1 MTVIR
6 RLAVVV
12 TLGIG
17 VGALTMPAITHAENE
32 QTYVVAEGDTLIG
45 IASKSGIRLSDLLRS
60 NNLRLTSRILPGQ
73 ELDISSSAGGTASS
87 ASTPTSSPAV
97 RVGETYGVR
106 WGDTLIGIARRH
118 RVSLASLVEVN
129 QMTTTSL
136 IMPGMQLSLPSSIT
150 STSTSP
156 APAPAPA
163 TSASTPAS
171 SPVAEVRETYKVR
184 WGDTLIGIARRHRV
198 SLASLVEV
206 NQMTTTSL
214 IMPGMRLSLPSGA
227 TSTSISPSPAPA
239 PVPAPPSSHS
249 SATHVVRAGDTLSG
263 IASRYQ
269 VSLASFVK
277 VNQMTTTSLIMPG
290 MQLSLPS
297 GATDKS
303 GVSPAAPTSQQTIT
317 SSGSGATAVV
327 NYALA
332 QVGKPYRFFTKG
344 PDAFDCSGLSLAAYQ
359 QIGVK
364 LVHYSAWQARQG
376 TSVDFRNQPIQPGDL
391 IFQANRG
398 SDTINHVGIAVTS
411 TTWIH
416 AVGTGIPV
424 RVGPMPAMST
434 IAVVRRY
441 VDSV

>member
-17 VGALTMPAITHAENE
+17 VGALTMPAVTHAENE

-73 ELDISSSAGGTASS
+73 ELDISSSAGATASS
-87 ASTPTSSPAV
+87 ASAPTSSPAV

-118 RVSLASLVEVN
+118 QVSLASLVEVN
-129 QMTTTSL
+129 QMSTTSL
-136 IMPGMQLSLPSSIT
+136 IMPGMQLSLPSGAT
-150 STSTSP
+150 STSISP

-171 SPVAEVRETYKVR
+171 SPVAEVRETFEVR

-206 NQMTTTSL
+206 NQMSTTSL
-214 IMPGMRLSLPSGA
+214 IMPGMQLSLPSGT
-227 TSTSISPSPAPA
+227 TSTSISPAPA

-277 VNQMTTTSLIMPG
+277 VNQMSSTSLIMPG
-290 MQLSLPS
+290 MRLSLPS

-303 GVSPAAPTSQQTIT
+303 GVSPAMPTSQQTVN

-332 QVGKPYRFFTKG
+332 QVGKPYRFFSKG

-376 TSVDFRNQPIQPGDL
+376 TSVDFRNQLIKPGDL

-424 RVGPMPAMST
+424 RVGPMPSMST

>member
-129 QMTTTSL
+129 QMS
-136 IMPGMQLSLPSSIT
+136 
-150 STSTSP
+150 
-156 APAPAPA
+156 
-163 TSASTPAS
+163 
-171 SPVAEVRETYKVR
+171 
-184 WGDTLIGIARRHRV
+184 
-198 SLASLVEV
+198 
-206 NQMTTTSL
+206 TTSL

-227 TSTSISPSPAPA
+227 TSTSISPSPSPAPA

-277 VNQMTTTSLIMPG
+277 VNQMSSTSLIMPG

-332 QVGKPYRFFTKG
+332 QVGKPYRFFAKG

-359 QIGVK
+359 QIGIK

-424 RVGPMPAMST
+424 RVGPMPATST

>member
-32 QTYVVAEGDTLIG
+32 QTYVVAKGDTLIG

-118 RVSLASLVEVN
+118 RISLASLVEVN
-129 QMTTTSL
+129 QMSTTSL
-136 IMPGMQLSLPSSIT
+136 IMPGMQLSLPS
-150 STSTSP
+150 
-156 APAPAPA
+156 
-163 TSASTPAS
+163 
-171 SPVAEVRETYKVR
+171 
-184 WGDTLIGIARRHRV
+184 
-198 SLASLVEV
+198 
-206 NQMTTTSL
+206 
-214 IMPGMRLSLPSGA
+214 GA
-227 TSTSISPSPAPA
+227 TSTSISPAPA
-239 PVPAPPSSHS
+239 PAPPSSLS

-277 VNQMTTTSLIMPG
+277 VNQMSSTSLIMPG

-359 QIGVK
+359 QIGIK

>member
-87 ASTPTSSPAV
+87 ASTPSSSPAV

-118 RVSLASLVEVN
+118 RVSLASLVE
-129 QMTTTSL
+129 
-136 IMPGMQLSLPSSIT
+136 
-150 STSTSP
+150 
-156 APAPAPA
+156 
-163 TSASTPAS
+163 
-171 SPVAEVRETYKVR
+171 
-184 WGDTLIGIARRHRV
+184 
-198 SLASLVEV
+198 
-206 NQMTTTSL
+206 
-214 IMPGMRLSLPSGA
+214 
-227 TSTSISPSPAPA
+227 
-239 PVPAPPSSHS
+239 
-249 SATHVVRAGDTLSG
+249 
-263 IASRYQ
+263 
-269 VSLASFVK
+269 

-424 RVGPMPAMST
+424 RVGPMPSMST

>member
-32 QTYVVAEGDTLIG
+32 QTYVVAKGDTLIG

-129 QMTTTSL
+129 QMSTTSL
-136 IMPGMQLSLPSSIT
+136 IMPGMQLSLPSGAT
-150 STSTSP
+150 STSISP

-163 TSASTPAS
+163 
-171 SPVAEVRETYKVR
+171 
-184 WGDTLIGIARRHRV
+184 
-198 SLASLVEV
+198 
-206 NQMTTTSL
+206 
-214 IMPGMRLSLPSGA
+214 
-227 TSTSISPSPAPA
+227 
-239 PVPAPPSSHS
+239 PPSSLS

-277 VNQMTTTSLIMPG
+277 VNQMSSTSLIMPG

-359 QIGVK
+359 QIGIK

>member
-129 QMTTTSL
+129 QMSTTSL
-136 IMPGMQLSLPSSIT
+136 IMPGMQLSLPS
-150 STSTSP
+150 
-156 APAPAPA
+156 
-163 TSASTPAS
+163 
-171 SPVAEVRETYKVR
+171 
-184 WGDTLIGIARRHRV
+184 
-198 SLASLVEV
+198 
-206 NQMTTTSL
+206 
-214 IMPGMRLSLPSGA
+214 GA
-227 TSTSISPSPAPA
+227 TSTSISPAPA
-239 PVPAPPSSHS
+239 PAPPSSLS

-277 VNQMTTTSLIMPG
+277 VNQMSSTSLIMPG

-332 QVGKPYRFFTKG
+332 QVGKPYRFFAKG

-359 QIGVK
+359 QIGIK

-424 RVGPMPAMST
+424 RVGPMPATST

>member
-136 IMPGMQLSLPSSIT
+136 IMPGMQLSLPS
-150 STSTSP
+150 
-156 APAPAPA
+156 
-163 TSASTPAS
+163 
-171 SPVAEVRETYKVR
+171 
-184 WGDTLIGIARRHRV
+184 
-198 SLASLVEV
+198 
-206 NQMTTTSL
+206 
-214 IMPGMRLSLPSGA
+214 
-227 TSTSISPSPAPA
+227 
-239 PVPAPPSSHS
+239 
-249 SATHVVRAGDTLSG
+249 
-263 IASRYQ
+263 
-269 VSLASFVK
+269 
-277 VNQMTTTSLIMPG
+277 
-290 MQLSLPS
+290 

-332 QVGKPYRFFTKG
+332 QVGKPYRFFAKG

>member
-32 QTYVVAEGDTLIG
+32 QTYVVAKGDTLIG

-87 ASTPTSSPAV
+87 ASTPSSSPAV

-129 QMTTTSL
+129 QMSTTSL
-136 IMPGMQLSLPSSIT
+136 IMPGMQLSLPSGAT
-150 STSTSP
+150 STSISP

-163 TSASTPAS
+163 
-171 SPVAEVRETYKVR
+171 
-184 WGDTLIGIARRHRV
+184 
-198 SLASLVEV
+198 
-206 NQMTTTSL
+206 
-214 IMPGMRLSLPSGA
+214 
-227 TSTSISPSPAPA
+227 
-239 PVPAPPSSHS
+239 PPSSLS

-277 VNQMTTTSLIMPG
+277 VNQMSSTSLIMPG

-332 QVGKPYRFFTKG
+332 QVGKPYRFFAKG

>member
-73 ELDISSSAGGTASS
+73 ELDISSSAGETASS

-118 RVSLASLVEVN
+118 RVSLASLVE
-129 QMTTTSL
+129 
-136 IMPGMQLSLPSSIT
+136 
-150 STSTSP
+150 
-156 APAPAPA
+156 
-163 TSASTPAS
+163 
-171 SPVAEVRETYKVR
+171 
-184 WGDTLIGIARRHRV
+184 
-198 SLASLVEV
+198 
-206 NQMTTTSL
+206 
-214 IMPGMRLSLPSGA
+214 
-227 TSTSISPSPAPA
+227 
-239 PVPAPPSSHS
+239 
-249 SATHVVRAGDTLSG
+249 
-263 IASRYQ
+263 
-269 VSLASFVK
+269 

>member
-6 RLAVVV
+6 RIAVVV

-32 QTYVVAEGDTLIG
+32 QTYVVAKGDTLIG

-73 ELDISSSAGGTASS
+73 ELYISSSAGGTASS
-87 ASTPTSSPAV
+87 ASTPSSSPAV

-129 QMTTTSL
+129 QMSTTSL
-136 IMPGMQLSLPSSIT
+136 IMPGMQLSLPSGAT
-150 STSTSP
+150 STSISP

-163 TSASTPAS
+163 
-171 SPVAEVRETYKVR
+171 
-184 WGDTLIGIARRHRV
+184 
-198 SLASLVEV
+198 
-206 NQMTTTSL
+206 
-214 IMPGMRLSLPSGA
+214 
-227 TSTSISPSPAPA
+227 
-239 PVPAPPSSHS
+239 PPSSLS

-277 VNQMTTTSLIMPG
+277 VNQMSSTSLIMPG

-332 QVGKPYRFFTKG
+332 QVGKPYRFFAKG

-359 QIGVK
+359 QIGIK

>member
-1 MTVIR
+1 
-6 RLAVVV
+6 
-12 TLGIG
+12 
-17 VGALTMPAITHAENE
+17 MPAITHAENE

-150 STSTSP
+150 RTST
-156 APAPAPA
+156 
-163 TSASTPAS
+163 
-171 SPVAEVRETYKVR
+171 
-184 WGDTLIGIARRHRV
+184 
-198 SLASLVEV
+198 
-206 NQMTTTSL
+206 
-214 IMPGMRLSLPSGA
+214 
-227 TSTSISPSPAPA
+227 SPSPAPA
-239 PVPAPPSSHS
+239 PSASTPTSSPAVPAPPSSHS

-269 VSLASFVK
+269 VSLASFVE

-332 QVGKPYRFFTKG
+332 QVGKPYRFFAKG

>member
-118 RVSLASLVEVN
+118 RVSLASLVE
-129 QMTTTSL
+129 
-136 IMPGMQLSLPSSIT
+136 
-150 STSTSP
+150 
-156 APAPAPA
+156 
-163 TSASTPAS
+163 
-171 SPVAEVRETYKVR
+171 
-184 WGDTLIGIARRHRV
+184 
-198 SLASLVEV
+198 
-206 NQMTTTSL
+206 
-214 IMPGMRLSLPSGA
+214 
-227 TSTSISPSPAPA
+227 
-239 PVPAPPSSHS
+239 
-249 SATHVVRAGDTLSG
+249 
-263 IASRYQ
+263 
-269 VSLASFVK
+269 

>member
-32 QTYVVAEGDTLIG
+32 QTYVVAKGDTLIG

-87 ASTPTSSPAV
+87 ASTPSSSPAV

-129 QMTTTSL
+129 QMSTTSL
-136 IMPGMQLSLPSSIT
+136 IMPGMQLSLPSGAT
-150 STSTSP
+150 STSISP

-163 TSASTPAS
+163 
-171 SPVAEVRETYKVR
+171 
-184 WGDTLIGIARRHRV
+184 
-198 SLASLVEV
+198 
-206 NQMTTTSL
+206 
-214 IMPGMRLSLPSGA
+214 
-227 TSTSISPSPAPA
+227 
-239 PVPAPPSSHS
+239 PPSSLS

-277 VNQMTTTSLIMPG
+277 VNQMSSTSLIMPG

-332 QVGKPYRFFTKG
+332 QVGKPYRFFAKG

-359 QIGVK
+359 QIGIK

-424 RVGPMPAMST
+424 RVGPMPATST

>member
-87 ASTPTSSPAV
+87 ASTPSSSPAV

-129 QMTTTSL
+129 QMSTTSL
-136 IMPGMQLSLPSSIT
+136 IMPGMQLSLPSGAT
-150 STSTSP
+150 STSISP

-163 TSASTPAS
+163 
-171 SPVAEVRETYKVR
+171 
-184 WGDTLIGIARRHRV
+184 
-198 SLASLVEV
+198 
-206 NQMTTTSL
+206 
-214 IMPGMRLSLPSGA
+214 
-227 TSTSISPSPAPA
+227 
-239 PVPAPPSSHS
+239 PPSSLS

-277 VNQMTTTSLIMPG
+277 VNQMSSTSLIMPG

-359 QIGVK
+359 QIGIK

>member
-87 ASTPTSSPAV
+87 ASTPSSSPAV
-97 RVGETYGVR
+97 RVGEIYGVR

-129 QMTTTSL
+129 QMSTTSL
-136 IMPGMQLSLPSSIT
+136 IMPGMQLSLPSGAT
-150 STSTSP
+150 STSISP

-163 TSASTPAS
+163 
-171 SPVAEVRETYKVR
+171 
-184 WGDTLIGIARRHRV
+184 
-198 SLASLVEV
+198 
-206 NQMTTTSL
+206 
-214 IMPGMRLSLPSGA
+214 
-227 TSTSISPSPAPA
+227 
-239 PVPAPPSSHS
+239 PPSSLS

-277 VNQMTTTSLIMPG
+277 VNQMSSTSLIMPG

-332 QVGKPYRFFTKG
+332 QVGKPYRFFAKG

-359 QIGVK
+359 QIGIK

-424 RVGPMPAMST
+424 RVGPMPATST

>member
-73 ELDISSSAGGTASS
+73 ELDISSSAGETASS

-129 QMTTTSL
+129 QMSTTSL
-136 IMPGMQLSLPSSIT
+136 IMPGMQLSLPS
-150 STSTSP
+150 
-156 APAPAPA
+156 
-163 TSASTPAS
+163 
-171 SPVAEVRETYKVR
+171 
-184 WGDTLIGIARRHRV
+184 
-198 SLASLVEV
+198 
-206 NQMTTTSL
+206 
-214 IMPGMRLSLPSGA
+214 GA
-227 TSTSISPSPAPA
+227 TSTSISPAPA
-239 PVPAPPSSHS
+239 PAPPSSLS

-277 VNQMTTTSLIMPG
+277 VNQMSSTSLIMPG

-332 QVGKPYRFFTKG
+332 QVGKPYRFFAKG

-359 QIGVK
+359 QIGIK

-424 RVGPMPAMST
+424 RVGPMPATST

>member
-32 QTYVVAEGDTLIG
+32 QTYVVAKGDTLIG

-87 ASTPTSSPAV
+87 ASTPSSSPAV

-129 QMTTTSL
+129 QMSTTSL
-136 IMPGMQLSLPSSIT
+136 IMPGMQLSLPSGAT
-150 STSTSP
+150 STSISP

-163 TSASTPAS
+163 
-171 SPVAEVRETYKVR
+171 
-184 WGDTLIGIARRHRV
+184 
-198 SLASLVEV
+198 
-206 NQMTTTSL
+206 
-214 IMPGMRLSLPSGA
+214 
-227 TSTSISPSPAPA
+227 
-239 PVPAPPSSHS
+239 PAPPSSLS

-269 VSLASFVK
+269 VSLSSFVK
-277 VNQMTTTSLIMPG
+277 VNQMSSTSLIMPG

-332 QVGKPYRFFTKG
+332 QVGKPYRFFAKG

-359 QIGVK
+359 QIGIK

-424 RVGPMPAMST
+424 RVGPMPATST